1 MLIHPQKKA
10 MVLRL
15 KDPGKVTT
23 LIPVAKPF
31 DYKGERFV
39 AVPHNIDAVKVLR
52 NIGMKAPAPIRYY
65 YKWPGRYKP
74 FAAQESTAAFLSMHN
89 RAFCLSEIGTGKS
102 LATLWAYDYLRSIGR
117 VQKLLVVSPLSTL
130 ERTWGD
136 EIFINFPHLNYT
148 VLHGDRARR
157 LKLLKQDSDVY
168 IINHDGV
175 QIILDEMNSRPDI
188 NLVVID
194 EISQVARNAST
205 NRWKALN
212 RLINGKIVRAAWGLT
227 GTPTPNSPMDAFAQ
241 CKLLVPETVPKY
253 ANRFRDLVMRQ
264 VSTYNWVPRDD
275 ALDRVRDAMQPSI
288 RFTRD
293 ECVDLP
299 PCMYE
304 TREVEMSPEQKTAY
318 KAMMKNLHV
327 ELESGQI
334 TAVNEAVKVSKL
346 VQIACGVAY
355 SNEGEEVAIPSPS
368 RLNAVMEIIEGTE
381 HKVIV
386 FVPFVSAVNKV
397 ASYLTSKQVAVECV
411 HGGVSKRERDRIFKA
426 FQGKG
431 GPKVLLAQPAAMS
444 HGLTLTEANTIVW
457 FAPHFSNE
465 VFTQANG
472 RITRP
477 GQKNNQFIIMLEGCP
492 TERKLYDRLRTKQK
506 TEGLLLDLIKQE
518 EVAT

>member
-15 KDPGKVTT
+15 RDPSRITT

-39 AVPHNIDAVKVLR
+39 AVPHNIDAVKLLR
-52 NIGMKAPAPIRYY
+52 NIGMPAPAPIRYY
-65 YKWPGRYKP
+65 YQWPGRYKP

-102 LATLWAYDYLRSIGR
+102 LATLWAYDYLRSVGQR
-117 VQKLLVVSPLSTL
+117 QKLMVVSPLSTL

-136 EIFINFPHLNYT
+136 ELFMNFPHLNYT
-148 VLHGDRARR
+148 VLHGSRSRR
-157 LKLLKQDSDVY
+157 IKLLEQDADVY

-175 QIILDEMNSRPDI
+175 QIILDAVSKRPDI
-188 NLVVID
+188 DLVVID
-194 EISQVARNAST
+194 EISQVARNAGT
-205 NRWKALN
+205 DRWKALN
-212 RLINGKIVRAAWGLT
+212 RLINGNIVRAAWGLT

-264 VSTYNWVPRDD
+264 VSTYNWVPKDD

-299 PCMYE
+299 PCLYE
-304 TREVEMSPEQKTAY
+304 TREVEMSPEQKAAY
-318 KAMMKNLHV
+318 KAMMKTLHV
-327 ELESGQI
+327 ELEGGQI
-334 TAVNEAVKVSKL
+334 TAVNEAVKISKL
-346 VQIACGVAY
+346 LQIATGTLY
-355 SNEGEEVAIPSPS
+355 SNEGTEVSIPSAS

-397 ASYLTSKQVAVECV
+397 ASYLTSKQVNVECV
-411 HGGVSKRERDRIFKA
+411 HGQVSKSERDRIFKA

-477 GQKNNQFIIMLEGCP
+477 GQKNNQFIIMLEGSA
-492 TERKLYDRLRTKQK
+492 TERKLYERLRTKQK
-506 TEGLLLDLIKQE
+506 VEGLLLDMIKQE
-518 EVAT
+518 GAMA